1 MCNDSD
7 FIHALRIFLRVDNF
21 SGADYTVFLKKLIG
35 EQEEFVVASDIFA
48 SVNELKEVLAKSP
61 NVSLFTAI
69 PEKFSAEVLNAAKLD
84 RDKMIEILNQFYK
97 NHCRGFNDFDEFVML
112 FGVYCNYYILC
123 GLHLILKEDDFGTNK
138 IFENIDK
145 GSLKEYLSLIREGIR
160 TQETAHFEEA
170 VKKNKDYSLA
180 HFYLFLR
187 CLRKYWSQSDYAEH
201 EEELLKHYKAIRNDE
216 LKNYAVGRSELF
228 PHLNNYMIKAM
239 DNFAADLSL
248 SVTIIGSNADRIK
261 EIIGTD
267 ESLDVPPLPFP
278 YLMTTEEFQRF
289 YYRNN
294 ADASRHLLGKIYN
307 FF

>member
-1 MCNDSD
+1 MTGNVFDS
-7 FIHALRIFLRVDNF
+7 I
-21 SGADYTVFLKKLIG
+21 
-35 EQEEFVVASDIFA
+35 
-48 SVNELKEVLAKSP
+48 NELKKIFAESQNAR
-61 NVSLFTAI
+61 LFTVI
-69 PEKFSAEVLNAAKLD
+69 PENFDAEVINAAKSD
-84 RDKMIEILNQFYK
+84 RDKMIEVLNQFYK
-97 NHCRGFNDFDEFVML
+97 EHYQKSEGVDDFVTL
-112 FGVYCNYYILC
+112 FGVYCNYYILY

-138 IFENIDK
+138 IFENI
-145 GSLKEYLSLIREGIR
+145 GNASLKEYLSLIREGIR
-160 TQETAHFEEA
+160 TQEPAHFEEA